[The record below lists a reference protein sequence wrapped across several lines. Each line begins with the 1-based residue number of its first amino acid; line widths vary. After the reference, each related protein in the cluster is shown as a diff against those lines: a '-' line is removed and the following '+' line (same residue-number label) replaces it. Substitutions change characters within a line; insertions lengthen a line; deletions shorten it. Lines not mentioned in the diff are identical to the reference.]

1 MLLSIPYI
9 PLWESLH
16 VPALNAKVNA
26 TTQAPTKVHN
36 KENSN
41 LPRLVTRIDRNKIN
55 VFLIPSV
62 YGKDNS

>member
-26 TTQAPTKVHN
+26 TTQAPTTVHN

-41 LPRLVTRIDRNKIN
+41 LPKTGHKN
-55 VFLIPSV
+55 
-62 YGKDNS
+62 

>member
-41 LPRLVTRIDRNKIN
+41 LPKTGHKNWQKQN
-55 VFLIPSV
+55 
-62 YGKDNS
+62 

>member
-1 MLLSIPYI
+1 MPHLQVENKYICLMLLSIPYI

-41 LPRLVTRIDRNKIN
+41 LPKTGHKNWQKQN
-55 VFLIPSV
+55 
-62 YGKDNS
+62 